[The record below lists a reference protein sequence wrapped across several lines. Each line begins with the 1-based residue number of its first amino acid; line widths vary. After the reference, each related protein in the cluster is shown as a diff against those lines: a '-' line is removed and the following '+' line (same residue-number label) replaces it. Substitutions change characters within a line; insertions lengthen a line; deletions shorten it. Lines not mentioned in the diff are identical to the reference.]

1 MAGQFKLFHDCAQGS
16 IKLRLVTIISL
27 VVFIIRVNCAVV
39 IALATLVVGWLFDI
53 GVVRSSRAIWSVVVG
68 IAGVVILATR

>member
-1 MAGQFKLFHDCAQGS
+1 MASQFKLFHDCTQGS
-16 IKLRLVTIISL
+16 IELRLITVISL
-27 VVFIIRVNCAVV
+27 VMFIIRVNCAVV

-68 IAGVVILATR
+68 IARVVILTTR

>member
-1 MAGQFKLFHDCAQGS
+1 MASQFKLFHNCALGS
-16 IKLRLVTIISL
+16 IELRLITVVSL
-27 VVFIIRVNCAVV
+27 VVFIIRVNCVVV

>member
-1 MAGQFKLFHDCAQGS
+1 MAGQFKLFHDSAQGS
-16 IKLRLVTIISL
+16 IKLRFITVVSL

-53 GVVRSSRAIWSVVVG
+53 GVVRSSRAIWSVVIG
-68 IAGVVILATR
+68 ITRVVILTTR